1 MSFNIGLSG
10 LYAANKQLDVTG
22 NNIANVNTTGFKSS
36 RAEFAD
42 VYSGA
47 NRLGVGKNQVG
58 GGVRLANISQQFKQ
72 GDINT
77 TGNVL
82 DMGIQGQGFFVL
94 SDNGS
99 RVYTRA
105 GAFQP
110 DKNNFVVTSD
120 GLRLQGYAAD
130 GTGKIQKGVL
140 TDLKIDTSALQPKA
154 TSLIDQGINL
164 NSSATSIPFQVY
176 DNTTPPTMAAFDP
189 TDPSTYQRATT
200 STVQDAD
207 GVDHT
212 MQQFYRKTGTNEWTM
227 YTLIDGRNPYDPGST
242 TPLSGTVDY
251 NSDGT
256 ISAMTASTTGVP
268 AGASYTVKNGGF
280 SIDGWVPATQ
290 DPVSGDWVASGAA
303 GTVQDQGVTSPALVA
318 NKPFDPSD
326 ESTYTRSFPTKVYD
340 SQGNEHTME
349 QFYRKTGTNEWT
361 MYTLVDGRNPFDPAS
376 TQPLTGTIN
385 FNSDGSVNSMTA
397 DNTGH
402 PAGSSFTVVN
412 NTFSMIGWV
421 PAAEDASGNWSS
433 NGAVGD
439 EAGMKMSMASTT
451 SYNTETARMSQSQ
464 DGYAT
469 GILSNLSIDATGVLF
484 ATFSNGQSRAVG
496 QVALA
501 SFANEQ
507 GLQQIGGTRWTET
520 YNSGIPGIDS
530 PKTGTLGAIES
541 NSLEGSNVNLTQ
553 ELVELIKA
561 QSNYQ
566 ANAKT
571 ISTESTIMQTIIQMA

>member
-22 NNIANVNTTGFKSS
+22 NNIANVNTVGFKSS

-42 VYSGA
+42 VYAGA

-58 GGVRLANISQQFKQ
+58 NGVRLAAVSQQFSQ
-72 GDINT
+72 GDINN

-99 RVYTRA
+99 MVYTRA
-105 GAFQP
+105 GAFQTNK
-110 DKNNFVVTSD
+110 DNYVVTSD

-130 GTGKIQKGVL
+130 STGKIQKGVL
-140 TDLKIDTSALQPKA
+140 TDLKIDTSALAPKA

-164 NSSATSIPFQVY
+164 NSSATDIPLMV
-176 DNTTPPTMAAFDP
+176 D
-189 TDPSTYQRATT
+189 
-200 STVQDAD
+200 D
-207 GVDHT
+207 G
-212 MQQFYRKTGTNEWTM
+212 TGTM
-227 YTLIDGRNPYDPGST
+227 
-242 TPLSGTVDY
+242 
-251 NSDGT
+251 
-256 ISAMTASTTGVP
+256 VP
-268 AGASYTVKNGGF
+268 
-280 SIDGWVPATQ
+280 
-290 DPVSGDWVASGAA
+290 
-303 GTVQDQGVTSPALVA
+303 

-326 ESTYTRSFPTKVYD
+326 ETTYTKSFPTKVYD

-349 QFYRKTGTNEWT
+349 QFYRKTGTNQWT

-376 TQPLTGTIN
+376 TTPLSGTIS
-385 FNSDGSVNSMTA
+385 FNSDGSVNAMTA
-397 DNTGH
+397 NNTGL
-402 PAGSSFTVVN
+402 PPGSSFTVNN
-412 NTFSMIGWV
+412 NTFTMTGWI
-421 PAAEDASGNWSS
+421 PASKDASGNWAA
-433 NGAVGD
+433 NGA
-439 EAGMKMSMASTT
+439 AGNAGGMRLSMNSTT

-469 GILSNLSIDATGVLF
+469 GILSSLSIDSTGVMF
-484 ATFSNGQSRAVG
+484 ASFSNQQSRAIG
-496 QVALA
+496 QVAVA

-507 GLQQIGGTRWTET
+507 GLQQIGSTRWTET
-520 YNSGIPGIDS
+520 FSSGIPGIDA
-530 PKTGTLGAIES
+530 PKTGTLGSVES
-541 NSLEGSNVNLTQ
+541 NSLEASNVNLTQ

-571 ISTESTIMQTIIQMA
+571 ISTESTIMQTIIQMT

>member
-22 NNIANVNTTGFKSS
+22 NNIANVNTVGFKSS

-42 VYSGA
+42 VYAGA

-58 GGVRLANISQQFKQ
+58 NGVRLAAVSQQFSQ
-72 GDINT
+72 GDINN

-99 RVYTRA
+99 MVYTRA
-105 GAFQP
+105 GAFQTNK
-110 DKNNFVVTSD
+110 DNYVVTSD

-130 GTGKIQKGVL
+130 STGKIQKGVL
-140 TDLKIDTSALQPKA
+140 SDLKIDTSALAPKA

-164 NSSATSIPFQVY
+164 NSSADDIPLQVL
-176 DNTTPPTMAAFDP
+176 DNSTPP
-189 TDPSTYQRATT
+189 
-200 STVQDAD
+200 V
-207 GVDHT
+207 
-212 MQQFYRKTGTNEWTM
+212 
-227 YTLIDGRNPYDPGST
+227 L
-242 TPLSGTVDY
+242 
-251 NSDGT
+251 
-256 ISAMTASTTGVP
+256 VP
-268 AGASYTVKNGGF
+268 
-280 SIDGWVPATQ
+280 
-290 DPVSGDWVASGAA
+290 
-303 GTVQDQGVTSPALVA
+303 

-326 ESTYTRSFPTKVYD
+326 ETTYTKSFPTKVYD

-349 QFYRKTGTNEWT
+349 QFYRKTGTNQWT
-361 MYTLVDGRNPFDPAS
+361 MYTLVDGRNPFDPA
-376 TQPLTGTIN
+376 TTTPLSGTIS
-385 FNSDGSVNSMTA
+385 FNSDGSVSGMTA
-397 DNTGH
+397 NNTGL
-402 PAGSSFTVVN
+402 PAGSSFTVTN
-412 NTFSMIGWV
+412 NTFTMTGWI
-421 PAAEDASGNWSS
+421 PAAKNAAGTWAS
-433 NGAVGD
+433 NGATGD
-439 EAGMKMSMASTT
+439 AGGMRLSMNSTT

-469 GILSNLSIDATGVLF
+469 GILSSLSIDSTGVMF
-484 ATFSNGQSRAVG
+484 ASFSNQQSRAVG
-496 QVALA
+496 QVAVA

-520 YNSGIPGIDS
+520 FSSGIPGIDA
-530 PKTGTLGAIES
+530 PKTGTLGSVES
-541 NSLEGSNVNLTQ
+541 NSLEASNVNLTQ

-571 ISTESTIMQTIIQMA
+571 ISTESTIMQTVIQMT

>member
-42 VYSGA
+42 VYAGA

-58 GGVRLANISQQFKQ
+58 NGVRLAAVSQQFTQ
-72 GDINT
+72 GDVNN

-82 DMGIQGQGFFVL
+82 DMGIQGQGYFVL

-99 RVYTRA
+99 MVYTRA
-105 GAFQP
+105 GAFQNSK
-110 DKNNFVVTSD
+110 DNYVVTSD

-130 GTGKIQKGVL
+130 ANGTIKKGVL

-164 NSSATSIPFQVY
+164 NSSAKSIPLPS
-176 DNTTPPTMAAFDP
+176 TPPVAGEIVFDP
-189 TDPSTYQRATT
+189 TDET
-200 STVQDAD
+200 S
-207 GVDHT
+207 
-212 MQQFYRKTGTNEWTM
+212 YSK
-227 YTLIDGRNPYDPGST
+227 S
-242 TPLSGTVDY
+242 
-251 NSDGT
+251 
-256 ISAMTASTTGVP
+256 
-268 AGASYTVKNGGF
+268 F
-280 SIDGWVPATQ
+280 S
-290 DPVSGDWVASGAA
+290 
-303 GTVQDQGVTSPALVA
+303 
-318 NKPFDPSD
+318 
-326 ESTYTRSFPTKVYD
+326 TKVYD

-349 QFYRKTGTNEWT
+349 QFYRKTDTNEWT
-361 MYTLVDGRNPFDPAS
+361 MYTLIDGRNPMDP
-376 TQPLTGTIN
+376 TTDTPLTGTIS
-385 FNSDGSVNSMTA
+385 FNSDGSVASMTT
-397 DNTGH
+397 DTTGL
-402 PAGSSFTVVN
+402 PAGAEWSVTN
-412 NTFSMIGWV
+412 NTFTLKGWI
-421 PAAEDASGNWSS
+421 PATQDASGNWIA
-433 NGAVGD
+433 NGST
-439 EAGMKMSMASTT
+439 ENTTGMRLSMNSTT

-469 GILSNLSIDATGVLF
+469 GILSSLSIDSTGVLF
-484 ATFSNGQSRAVG
+484 ASFSNQQSRAIG

-501 SFANEQ
+501 SFANDQ

-520 YNSGIPGIDS
+520 YSSGIPGIDS
-530 PKTGTLGAIES
+530 PKTGTLGSVES
-541 NSLEGSNVNLTQ
+541 NSLEASNVNLTQ

-571 ISTESTIMQTIIQMA
+571 ISTESTIMQTIIQMT

>member
-42 VYSGA
+42 VYAGA
-47 NRLGVGKNQVG
+47 NRLGVGKNQIG
-58 GGVRLANISQQFKQ
+58 NGVRLAAVSQQFSQ
-72 GDINT
+72 GDINN

-105 GAFQP
+105 GAFQTNK
-110 DKNNFVVTSD
+110 DNFVVTSD

-130 GTGKIQKGVL
+130 SSGKIQKGVL
-140 TDLKIDTSALQPKA
+140 TDLKIDTSALAPKS
-154 TSLIDQGINL
+154 TTLIDQGINL
-164 NSSATSIPFQVY
+164 NSSADSIPLMV
-176 DNTTPPTMAAFDP
+176 DDGSNSTPP
-189 TDPSTYQRATT
+189 
-200 STVQDAD
+200 V
-207 GVDHT
+207 
-212 MQQFYRKTGTNEWTM
+212 
-227 YTLIDGRNPYDPGST
+227 L
-242 TPLSGTVDY
+242 
-251 NSDGT
+251 
-256 ISAMTASTTGVP
+256 VP
-268 AGASYTVKNGGF
+268 
-280 SIDGWVPATQ
+280 
-290 DPVSGDWVASGAA
+290 
-303 GTVQDQGVTSPALVA
+303 
-318 NKPFDPSD
+318 NKVFDPSD
-326 ESTYTRSFPTKVYD
+326 ETTYTKSFPTKVYD

-361 MYTLVDGRNPFDPAS
+361 MYTLVDGRNPFDPS
-376 TQPLTGTIN
+376 SETPLTGTIS
-385 FNSDGSVNSMTA
+385 FNSDGSVSSMTA

-402 PAGSSFTVVN
+402 PAGASFSVTN
-412 NTFSMIGWV
+412 NVFTMTGWV
-421 PAAEDASGNWSS
+421 PAAKDASGNWAA
-433 NGAVGD
+433 NGAEGNA
-439 EAGMKMSMASTT
+439 AGMRLSMNSTT

-469 GILSNLSIDATGVLF
+469 GILSSLSIDSTGVMF
-484 ATFSNGQSRAVG
+484 ASFSNQQSRAIG
-496 QVALA
+496 QVAIA

-507 GLQQIGGTRWTET
+507 GLQQVGGTRWTET
-520 YNSGIPGIDS
+520 FSSGIPGIDA
-530 PKTGTLGAIES
+530 PKTGTLGSVES
-541 NSLEGSNVNLTQ
+541 NSLEASNVNLTQ

-571 ISTESTIMQTIIQMA
+571 ISTESTIMQTIIQMT

>member
-42 VYSGA
+42 VYAGA

-58 GGVRLANISQQFKQ
+58 NGVRLAAISQQFTQ
-72 GDINT
+72 GDVNT

-99 RVYTRA
+99 KVYTRA
-105 GAFQP
+105 GSFQP
-110 DKNNFVVTSD
+110 SKDNFVETSD
-120 GLRLQGYAAD
+120 GLRLQGYMAD
-130 GTGKIQKGVL
+130 ATGKIQKSGL

-164 NSSATSIPFQVY
+164 NSSAASIPFLVY
-176 DNTTPPTMAAFDP
+176 DNTKPPSMAAFDP
-189 TDPSTYQRATT
+189 ADPSTYQRSST
-200 STVQDAD
+200 STVLDAD
-207 GVDHT
+207 GVQHEV
-212 MQQFYRKTGTNEWTM
+212 QQYYRKTDTNEWTM
-227 YTLIDGRNPYDPGST
+227 YTLVDGRNPFDPAST
-242 TPLSGTVDY
+242 TPLAGTINY

-256 ISAMTASTTGVP
+256 ISSMVADTTGVP
-268 AGASYTVKNGGF
+268 SGASFTVSNGAF
-280 SIDGWVPATQ
+280 AMTGWVPATQ
-290 DPVSGDWVASGAA
+290 DANGDWVASGAA
-303 GTVQDQGVTSPALVA
+303 GTNQSLGVTSPALVA

-326 ESTYTRSFPTKVYD
+326 DTTYTRSFPTKVYD

-361 MYTLVDGRNPFDPAS
+361 MYTLVDGRNPFNPGS
-376 TQPLTGTIN
+376 TEPLVGTIA

-402 PAGSSFTVVN
+402 PAGTSFTVVN
-412 NTFSMIGWV
+412 NTFSMVGWV
-421 PAAEDASGNWSS
+421 PAAEDDSGNWSA

-439 EAGMKMSMASTT
+439 AAGMKMSMASTT

-484 ATFSNGQSRAVG
+484 ASFSNGQSRAIG

-507 GLQQIGGTRWTET
+507 GLQQIGSTRWTET

-553 ELVELIKA
+553 ELVDLIKA
-561 QSNYQ
+561 QSYYQ

-571 ISTESTIMQTIIQMA
+571 ISTESTVMQTIIQMT

>member
-42 VYSGA
+42 VYAGA

-58 GGVRLANISQQFKQ
+58 NGVRLAAVSQQFTQ
-72 GDINT
+72 GDVNN

-105 GAFQP
+105 GAFQASK
-110 DKNNFVVTSD
+110 DNFVVTSD

-130 GTGKIQKGVL
+130 STGKIQKGVL
-140 TDLKIDTSALQPKA
+140 TDLQIDTSALQPKA

-164 NSSATSIPFQVY
+164 NSSAADIPLE
-176 DNTTPPTMAAFDP
+176 
-189 TDPSTYQRATT
+189 
-200 STVQDAD
+200 
-207 GVDHT
+207 VD
-212 MQQFYRKTGTNEWTM
+212 
-227 YTLIDGRNPYDPGST
+227 
-242 TPLSGTVDY
+242 
-251 NSDGT
+251 DGT
-256 ISAMTASTTGVP
+256 GAMVP
-268 AGASYTVKNGGF
+268 N
-280 SIDGWVPATQ
+280 
-290 DPVSGDWVASGAA
+290 
-303 GTVQDQGVTSPALVA
+303 L
-318 NKPFDPSD
+318 PFDPAD
-326 ESTYTRSFPTKVYD
+326 QKTYTKSFPTKVYD

-361 MYTLVDGRNPFDPAS
+361 MYTLVDGRNPFDPSS
-376 TQPLTGTIN
+376 TAPLTGTIS
-385 FNSDGSVNSMTA
+385 FNSDGSVKGMTA

-402 PAGSSFTVVN
+402 PAGSSFTVTN
-412 NTFSMIGWV
+412 NTFSMTGWV
-421 PAAEDASGNWSS
+421 PAVEDSAGNWIA
-433 NGAVGD
+433 NGA
-439 EAGMKMSMASTT
+439 AGNADGMRLSMNSTT

-469 GILSNLSIDATGVLF
+469 GILSSLSIDSTGVLF
-484 ATFSNGQSRAVG
+484 ASFSNQQSRAIG

-520 YNSGIPGIDS
+520 YTSGIPGIDA
-530 PKTGTLGAIES
+530 PKTGTLGSVES
-541 NSLEGSNVNLTQ
+541 NSLEASNVNLTQ

-571 ISTESTIMQTIIQMA
+571 ISTESTIMQTIIQMT